1 MANVKPAK
9 EYSINQKHHKLQ
21 AQNSK
26 RVSHSGFSVR
36 NIGDKKR
43 IRKRQAIHAIHT
55 VKITYMNDYLYQEDR
70 EIENAIFT
78 MKKFLQNLDWII
90 SNNISKDLPL
100 NEISLFWCIK
110 TYNHTYATCSV
121 ESNL

>member
-43 IRKRQAIHAIHT
+43 IKKRQTMHT
-55 VKITYMNDYLYQEDR
+55 VEITYMSDYLYQEDR
-70 EIENAIFT
+70 EIENAILT
-78 MKKFLQNLDWII
+78 MKKILKNLD
-90 SNNISKDLPL
+90 
-100 NEISLFWCIK
+100 
-110 TYNHTYATCSV
+110 
-121 ESNL
+121 